1 MAISVNKKLAE
12 LKKDLAEAKLRESQL
27 ATKKKLAFAG
37 FATSSFSVALELMA
51 GVFVG
56 ALMGYFIDLIL
67 GTKPW
72 GLLVCLIFGAVGGFY
87 NVYKSSLNSL
97 EIMEKKGN
105 E

>member
-1 MAISVNKKLAE
+1 VSKKLAE
-12 LKKDLAEAKLRESQL
+12 LKKNLEEVKLRESQL
-27 ATKKKLAFAG
+27 TTRKNLTFKG

-56 ALMGYFIDLIL
+56 AIIGYVIDMFL
-67 GTKPW
+67 GIKPW
-72 GLLVCLIFGAVGGFY
+72 GLLVCLILGAIGGFY